1 MSQCPAV
8 PHALIEVD
16 AGAVILANM
25 LAGWLDGNRESSSS
39 VEAGDEFRDQRTTP
53 GQDSLCLCAAI
64 DAGPGAPSS
73 GEHGA
78 PVRTPAEGFG
88 TGLEGA
94 FGSDPG
100 PGPWEVRGTDRGRED
115 FKTLVA

>member
-8 PHALIEVD
+8 PHALIEVE

-25 LAGWLDGNRESSSS
+25 LAGWLDENRESSSF
-39 VEAGDEFRDQRTTP
+39 VEAGDEFRNQRTTSE
-53 GQDSLCLCAAI
+53 QDSLCICAAI

-78 PVRTPAEGFG
+78 PVRTPSQGSG
-88 TGLEGA
+88 TRLEGTL
-94 FGSDPG
+94 GSDPG
-100 PGPWEVRGTDRGRED
+100 PGPWEVRGTDRGAGRFQD
-115 FKTLVA
+115 AG